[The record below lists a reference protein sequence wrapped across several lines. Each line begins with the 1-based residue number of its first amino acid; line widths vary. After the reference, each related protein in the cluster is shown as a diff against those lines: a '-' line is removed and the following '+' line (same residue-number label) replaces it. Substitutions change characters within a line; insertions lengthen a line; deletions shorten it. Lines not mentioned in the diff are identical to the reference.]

1 MSDVQQN
8 VSAELFVY
16 DTRAVSDGIW
26 EAVER
31 NAASVLCQDWDE
43 ELLYSGVIA
52 VRWVEATNAIALFRE
67 FVVPNGTM
75 FPDQILRIDWE
86 AWVTPS
92 RFTGKFEEAIE
103 HRVESVCVDLNT
115 VLIQEV
121 RTYGLGPEYNHIWW
135 EADPRDVEATAEIPD
150 EALTRLAELVS
161 NDWWDDISEWVDEEF
176 IEGLRP
182 SFQYLVRQKLTE
194 EAAGARDNV

>member
-1 MSDVQQN
+1 MRKIQENIGTQS
-8 VSAELFVY
+8 FVY
-16 DTRAVSDGIW
+16 DTRAVGDDIW
-26 EAVER
+26 EAAEC

-43 ELLYSGVIA
+43 ELLYSRVIA
-52 VRWVEATNAIALFRE
+52 VRWIEATNAIALFRD
-67 FVVPNGTM
+67 FVVPNGTLH
-75 FPDQILRIDWE
+75 PDQILRIDWE
-86 AWVTPS
+86 AWVAPS
-92 RFTGKFEEAIE
+92 RFTGKFVEAVE

-135 EADPRDVEATAEIPD
+135 EADPRDVEATEEIPD
-150 EALTRLAELVS
+150 EALTRLAELAS
-161 NDWWDDISEWVDEEF
+161 NEWWDEISEWADEEF

-194 EAAGARDNV
+194 EAEGARNNV